1 MKLWMQGISDLVKK
15 YFVVFR
21 EAWSIRKSLD
31 APKRLRDEYDFLPAH
46 LELTEKPVSP
56 LPRIVARTIMVFLV
70 LAILISV
77 FYKVEIVA
85 VAPGQLILNGRSKV
99 IQPLETSRVNK
110 VYVRNGEKVKKGQ
123 LLISLSAIGAEAE
136 NAQNKSVLAQSR
148 LDEQRLEALL
158 NATENDLPPL
168 MISPTGPDSERA
180 NRLMQAQFVAWTTS
194 REQQQV
200 IIRQKTAE
208 QAAIKS
214 RIAKLEQQKRII
226 QIKLSDMRSLYKK
239 QAISKHQL
247 LDQENQYV
255 EIINELEV
263 LKSQIR
269 EASEAVAHAHNE
281 YRLLKQTFRRDLM
294 EQLNQLRDTIQ
305 QVTHELDKNRERL
318 DALQITSPVDGVV
331 QQLATFTQGGVVTTA
346 QTLMVIVP
354 EHDHLDAK
362 IKISNKDIGFV
373 SPGQDVVI
381 KVESFP
387 YTRHGYLHG
396 IVKTVSSEA
405 IEDNQKGLY
414 FDGEIM
420 LLDSVMM
427 VEGKEVRM
435 TSGMNITA
443 EIITGYRRV
452 IDFVLSPIKGTIH
465 ESMTER

>member
-56 LPRIVARTIMVFLV
+56 LPRIVARTIMIFLV

-158 NATENDLPPL
+158 
-168 MISPTGPDSERA
+168 
-180 NRLMQAQFVAWTTS
+180 
-194 REQQQV
+194 
-200 IIRQKTAE
+200 IRQKTAE

-305 QVTHELDKNRERL
+305 QVTYELDKNRERL